1 MLKEKI
7 PIEAIS
13 CKGEI
18 CMAISSITKQFV
30 IKDDETCKK
39 LIDALNEDV
48 PKIKPDISE
57 YEEGKKLLVQLFGC

>member
-1 MLKEKI
+1 
-7 PIEAIS
+7 
-13 CKGEI
+13 
-18 CMAISSITKQFV
+18 MAISSITKQFV

-48 PKIKPDISE
+48 PKIKPNISE